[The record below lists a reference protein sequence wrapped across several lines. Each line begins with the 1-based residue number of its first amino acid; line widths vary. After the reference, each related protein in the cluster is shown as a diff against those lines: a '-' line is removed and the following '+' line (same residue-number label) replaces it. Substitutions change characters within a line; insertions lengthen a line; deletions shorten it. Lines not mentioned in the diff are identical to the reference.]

1 MGGKTNG
8 LRLAGNMVSRSEAR
22 SAEQRAESRHEGLV
36 DRAILVFRGQEHLVP
51 VLNVSKWGAMAQTTI
66 EPRIG
71 EVVIVQFENGT
82 RLQAFVRWIREGRI
96 GLNFA
101 HEVLLG

>member
-1 MGGKTNG
+1 
-8 LRLAGNMVSRSEAR
+8 MVPRSEPR
-22 SAEQRAESRHEGLV
+22 SAEQRAEPRHEGLV

-51 VLNVSKWGAMAQTTI
+51 LLNVSNWGAMAQTAI

-71 EVVIVQFENGT
+71 EMLIVQMENGA
-82 RLQAFVRWIREGRI
+82 RLQAFVRWIREGRV

-101 HEVLLG
+101 HEVLLGRD